1 MKARMQ
7 WFVKIRD
14 KNGMKNESYFLA
26 KKISKKNRE
35 NERDKNESAKI
46 RQKIAKKT
54 LLLRNLVMK

>member
-1 MKARMQ
+1 
-7 WFVKIRD
+7 
-14 KNGMKNESYFLA
+14 MKNDSYFLA
-26 KKISKKNRE
+26 MKISKKNRE